1 MKNVEKLIKLTDDF
15 KACQTVL
22 TAIGDSTR
30 QSIIITLIAAGCED
44 GMRVGEI
51 TRKTHLSR
59 PAVSHH
65 IKVLKDAKVVNVRRV
80 ATMNFYYID
89 PENNNL
95 KMVKNLLQNMD
106 DYIAEHWEPSN
117 KVKL

>member
-1 MKNVEKLIKLTDDF
+1 MKNVEKLNKLTDDF

-80 ATMNFYYID
+80 GHDEF
-89 PENNNL
+89 
-95 KMVKNLLQNMD
+95 LL
-106 DYIAEHWEPSN
+106 H
-117 KVKL
+117 

>member
-1 MKNVEKLIKLTDDF
+1 MKNVEKLNKLTDDF

-59 PAVSHH
+59 PAVSPSY
-65 IKVLKDAKVVNVRRV
+65 KSAERCKGCQCKTCCDDE
-80 ATMNFYYID
+80 F
-89 PENNNL
+89 
-95 KMVKNLLQNMD
+95 LL
-106 DYIAEHWEPSN
+106 H
-117 KVKL
+117 